1 MVRNSN
7 LHCFVAALLVAF
19 LCLGCQTTENKWVS
33 AWKERTQPKP
43 KFQGLD
49 DTEQVTYW
57 PYKPDKVRS
66 KKIEQP
72 SQLKEKLAK
81 KTEQVKR
88 DEQFKE
94 LITQGDQFRKNGQL
108 DDARIAYTQALATS
122 PDSPEVHH
130 RLAII
135 ADKQKRYA
143 AADQHY
149 QSALHVQPRNINL
162 LSDLGY
168 SFYLRG
174 NLEQAESTLKQ
185 ALEIDRT
192 HQGAM
197 ANLGAVYA
205 QQIRRDEALA
215 MFRAGASEAD
225 AQRYYANLFP
235 QDGVTPVAAS
245 NARADQQ
252 QQQVGRSTPPANA
265 KIPEADLRKMTQEQ
279 IQELMAKLGQEAKRQ
294 RYEADQRELARSR
307 ELSAGHNLDAMQQ
320 ASRTGATPQGGPRT
334 ASNVPP
340 NGNSQ
345 GADDWGQQNPPVNN
359 PNGAA
364 IELAQRSP
372 APSNAQPLPASS
384 GPFEVV
390 RGNSRTQPSGQFAAA
405 NNVPPTGPVASP
417 APVLR
422 DPNEVAAQLGMGM
435 GPGSMFPIVQSPQA
449 ATPPAGVSV
458 NLSTVEN
465 LQPSGYRNP
474 QTLPDNRI
482 EQASGLMPGNA
493 SNIDG
498 VPAIAPASP
507 ANDWGSPTWGNQNWQ
522 SDPAASS
529 NWSQGAPG
537 SGAAGT
543 GIDSGAGQLMRSHN
557 AIQNSMPLD
566 SSAPGGPQI
575 RPGTAPVRPYN
586 GTWPNANSLPAG
598 SGQYSANYGSSDG
611 QTSTILPNG
620 VITIPAQNG
629 APANSNAPPMWKYAP
644 TR

>member
-1 MVRNSN
+1 MVRNSK
-7 LHCFVAALLVAF
+7 LQCFVAAMLVAF
-19 LCLGCQTTENKWVS
+19 LCLGCQTTDNKWVS
-33 AWKERTQPKP
+33 AWKERTKPKP

-49 DTEQVTYW
+49 DTEEVTYW
-57 PYKPDKVRS
+57 PYKPDKSRS
-66 KKIEQP
+66 KKMEQP
-72 SQLKEKLAK
+72 GQLKEKLAK

-88 DEQFKE
+88 DEQFKD

-149 QSALHVQPRNINL
+149 QAALHVQPRNINL

-185 ALEIDRT
+185 ALEIDRS

-205 QQIRRDEALA
+205 QQIRRDDALA

-245 NARADQQ
+245 SASPAQQ
-252 QQQVGRSTPPANA
+252 QQLSRSTPPGSA
-265 KIPEADLRKMTQEQ
+265 KIPESELRKMSQEQ
-279 IQELMAKLGQEAKRQ
+279 IQDLMAKLGQEAKRQ

-307 ELSAGHNLDAMQQ
+307 ELSAGNNLDAMQQ
-320 ASRTGATPQGGPRT
+320 TARSAEMPQPGGRQPLT
-334 ASNVPP
+334 APP
-340 NGNSQ
+340 MANSQ
-345 GADDWGQQNPPVNN
+345 GVDGWAQPNPAGNN
-359 PNGAA
+359 PDAAA
-364 IELAQRSP
+364 IGLPQRSQAQAMS
-372 APSNAQPLPASS
+372 APGS
-384 GPFEVV
+384 PFEVV
-390 RGNSRTQPSGQFAAA
+390 RGNNRPQPTGGQYPAG
-405 NNVPPTGPVASP
+405 NNVPPTGPATSAAAVASN
-417 APVLR
+417 
-422 DPNEVAAQLGMGM
+422 PNEVAAQLGMGM
-435 GPGSMFPIVQSPQA
+435 GPGSLFPIVQSPQVAAAPAA
-449 ATPPAGVSV
+449 ATI
-458 NLSTVEN
+458 NLSAVEN
-465 LQPSGYRNP
+465 LQPSGYRSP

-482 EQASGLMPGNA
+482 EQASGSMPANA

-498 VPAIAPASP
+498 VPSIAPVSP
-507 ANDWGSPTWGNQNWQ
+507 ASDWGSPAWGNQNWQ
-522 SDPAASS
+522 SDS
-529 NWSQGAPG
+529 

-543 GIDSGAGQLMRSHN
+543 GIDSGAGQLMRSQN
-557 AIQNSMPLD
+557 TIQNSMPND
-566 SSAPGGPQI
+566 SLAPNGTQI

-586 GTWPNANSLPAG
+586 GTWPNANSLPGGPGEG
-598 SGQYSANYGSSDG
+598 SGQYSANYGSNDG
-611 QTSTILPNG
+611 PTATNG
-620 VITIPAQNG
+620 MNTAPAQYG
-629 APANSNAPPMWKYAP
+629 APANANSNAPPMWKYAP
-644 TR
+644 AR